1 VVAATRLAIQRLLL
15 KVSKVLQE
23 FARSGAIRYNIGMT
37 CKHLHDLYELCQT
50 HRLKLSSS
58 DLIRIVCP
66 QCGVEEV
73 CPSVLAEEY
82 ETRHHNEPTLPPA
95 QDRPSATE
103 G

>member
-1 VVAATRLAIQRLLL
+1 
-15 KVSKVLQE
+15 
-23 FARSGAIRYNIGMT
+23 MT
-37 CKHLHDLYELCQT
+37 CKHLKDLYEICQT

-82 ETRHHNEPTLPPA
+82 ETRHHEET
-95 QDRPSATE
+95 SARHRKMSRLSPLRRIA
-103 G
+103 